1 MTTSLERRGLLE
13 TCGCNLFRLP
23 AEAVMIDFW
32 LANARLLGD
41 GGDHRVRYTIDG
53 GEPKYIEKWEPIW
66 IQGFP
71 SGKHMVKLELVDKNG
86 NAVENGGYNTT
97 TREITV
103 VR

>member
-1 MTTSLERRGLLE
+1 MDARKPLLTYSRPKGE
-13 TCGCNLFRLP
+13 NEGAD

-71 SGKHMVKLELVDKNG
+71 SGKHTVKLELVDKYG